1 MFNRTEARKIRHL
14 RIRKKISGSS
24 TRPRLSLFKS
34 NSSLYAQIIDDSK
47 QTTIIGLSSTTFK
60 DLKSKKNIE
69 AATKLGHEI
78 AKLAKEKKITQ
89 VVFDRGG
96 NLYHGKVKAFAEAA
110 RKSGLEF

>member
-1 MFNRTEARKIRHL
+1 MFNRKEARKIRHL
-14 RIRKKISGSS
+14 RIRKKIVGSEI
-24 TRPRLSLFKS
+24 RPRLNLFKS
-34 NSSLYAQIIDDSK
+34 NNSLYAQIIDDSK
-47 QTTIIGLSSTTFK
+47 GNTIIGLSSLTFK

-78 AKLAKEKKITQ
+78 AKLAGDKKIKS

-96 NLYHGKVKAFAEAA
+96 NLYHGKVKAFADAA

>member
-1 MFNRTEARKIRHL
+1 MFNRKEARKIRHL
-14 RIRKKISGSS
+14 RIRKKIVGSEN
-24 TRPRLSLFKS
+24 RPRLNLFKS
-34 NSSLYAQIIDDSK
+34 NTSLYAQIIDDSK
-47 QTTIIGLSSTTFK
+47 GHSIIGLSSMTFK

-69 AATKLGHEI
+69 AAEKLGHEI
-78 AKLAKEKKITQ
+78 AKLAQDKKIKQ

>member
-1 MFNRTEARKIRHL
+1 MFNRKEARKIRHL
-14 RIRKKISGSS
+14 RIRKKIDGS
-24 TRPRLSLFKS
+24 TIRPRLSLFKS
-34 NSSLYAQIIDDSK
+34 NNSLYAQIIDDSK
-47 QTTIIGLSSTTFK
+47 QNTIIGLSSLSFK

-78 AKLAKEKKITQ
+78 AKLATEKKIKQ

>member
-1 MFNRTEARKIRHL
+1 MFNRKEARKIRHL
-14 RIRKKISGSS
+14 RIRKKIVGS
-24 TRPRLSLFKS
+24 TVRPRLNLFKS
-34 NSSLYAQIIDDSK
+34 NNSLYAQIIDDSK
-47 QTTIIGLSSTTFK
+47 HSTIIGLSSLTFK
-60 DLKSKKNIE
+60 DLKSKKNME

-78 AKLAKEKKITQ
+78 AKLAIDKKIKQ